1 MEDRLISGVA
11 AGELQV
17 FSPELFSY
25 ISGDLISAVRPAFRR
40 NTANADTSYAYG
52 LRDDAFVTALEM
64 NLFHFSAGKTLAEIQ
79 ALSGAFRE
87 SSSYT
92 DFREAERREICGTF
106 NRTWQRTEYE
116 TAVLAAE
123 SASNYHRLMAKKKLF
138 YRSGDTSP
146 PAMTGYAGSTAPST
160 VSSSGVTIRCGR
172 RSTRRTDGNAVAGS
186 RR

>member
-1 MEDRLISGVA
+1 MNDGATMEDRLISGVA

-79 ALSGAFRE
+79 ALNGAFRE

-92 DFREAERREICGTF
+92 DFEKRAQGDLRHVQPHMAAHGVRDRRAGGGIRIELPPPDGEEEAVPVLEIRHRR
-106 NRTWQRTEYE
+106 R
-116 TAVLAAE
+116 
-123 SASNYHRLMAKKKLF
+123 
-138 YRSGDTSP
+138 
-146 PAMTGYAGSTAPST
+146 
-160 VSSSGVTIRCGR
+160 
-172 RSTRRTDGNAVAGS
+172 
-186 RR
+186 